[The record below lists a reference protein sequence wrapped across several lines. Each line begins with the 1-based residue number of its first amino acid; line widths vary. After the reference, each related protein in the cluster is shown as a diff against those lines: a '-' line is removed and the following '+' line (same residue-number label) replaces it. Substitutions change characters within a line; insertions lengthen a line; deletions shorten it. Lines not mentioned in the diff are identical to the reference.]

1 MSKKLRSMFWVGL
14 LAFSVGVVHADA
26 SVGVSVAPNTPENA
40 VRKTILRLVP
50 SAEIQQV
57 IPAPMPGFYQ
67 VIASGHLVYVSAD
80 GKYLIN
86 GDLVDADKGT
96 SLRDDAW
103 ATYSKAELAK
113 VPVADRI
120 VFAPPHPKYTVTVFT
135 DVTCPYCRVLHEEI
149 AAINKEGIA
158 VQYLAWP
165 RTGVTDE
172 DGKPTET
179 YNEMVSVWCS
189 ADRNSAF
196 TAAKEGHGP
205 KPANCKNP
213 VKDQFDLGLRLGVG
227 EKGTP
232 TIYAQDGAVIGGFL
246 TPEQL
251 LDAVKQH
258 TSG

>member
-1 MSKKLRSMFWVGL
+1 
-14 LAFSVGVVHADA
+14 
-26 SVGVSVAPNTPENA
+26 
-40 VRKTILRLVP
+40 
-50 SAEIQQV
+50 
-57 IPAPMPGFYQ
+57 
-67 VIASGHLVYVSAD
+67 
-80 GKYLIN
+80 
-86 GDLVDADKGT
+86 
-96 SLRDDAW
+96 
-103 ATYSKAELAK
+103 
-113 VPVADRI
+113 
-120 VFAPPHPKYTVTVFT
+120 
-135 DVTCPYCRVLHEEI
+135 VLHEEI

-172 DGKPTET
+172 DGKPTDT

-196 TAAKEGHGP
+196 TAAKEGHEP

-232 TIYAQDGAVIGGFL
+232 TIYAEDGAVIGGFL